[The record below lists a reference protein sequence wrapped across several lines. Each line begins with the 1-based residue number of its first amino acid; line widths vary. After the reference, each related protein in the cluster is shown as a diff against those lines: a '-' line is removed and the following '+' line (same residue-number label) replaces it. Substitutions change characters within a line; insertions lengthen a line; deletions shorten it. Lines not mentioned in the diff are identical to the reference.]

1 MSDPIHP
8 GLPPVDGGPRLRPL
22 ASPEQVP
29 VAWWASTPDVA
40 IAELGSNV
48 SLGLTSAA
56 AAARRAADGPNELV
70 EAATKPAWQLFLG
83 QFASTMII
91 VLLGAGLVTALIGDL
106 TDAAVIAA
114 VVVLNALIGFGQEH
128 RAERAMV
135 ALRRMTQPLAR
146 VVRDGVVRTV
156 RAADIV
162 RGDILHLD
170 AGDLVAAD
178 ARLID
183 APNLQVNEAALTG
196 ESVPVE
202 KTAGVL
208 APGEGQLVADR
219 GNMVFRGTAIAYGR
233 GRAVVTATGMH
244 TALGEIAGLLQSHAA
259 PPTPLQRQLAVLGK
273 WIAIG
278 AVATC
283 AIVFVIG
290 VARGEP
296 IELMF
301 FTALSL
307 AVAAIP
313 ESLPAVVTVSLALG
327 AHRMAKHHV
336 LIRKLS
342 AVETLGSVT
351 VVASDK
357 TGTLT
362 QGRMSVERLW
372 TVAGTL
378 RVSGDGYEPSG
389 AIECADGAVD
399 LHGMSVLDDL
409 VLAAA
414 LCNDASLVPPAR
426 PGAAWDISG
435 DTTEGALLAFAG
447 RAGLDHAAATLRHPR
462 IAELA
467 FDSSLK
473 RMITVHD
480 APDGRPLVAAKGALE
495 AVLPIV
501 TQIADREG
509 VRPITPADLDLVRA
523 AAEADSA
530 AGYRVLAVAGG
541 RLASTKADPLALLG
555 SVERDLVL
563 YGLVA
568 LADPPRAESA
578 DAVTAARS
586 AGITPIM
593 VTGDHPATA
602 RAIATR
608 LGILTPGRAVMT
620 GAELASEGP
629 EHLAR
634 HVGDVAVYARTTPEQ
649 KLDIVAAWQARGAVV
664 AMTGDG
670 VNDAPALRKADIGV
684 AMGISGT
691 EVSKEA
697 ADMVL
702 ANDNFATIIGAVRE
716 GRRIYDNI
724 KRSVRFGL
732 TVGSGEIW
740 LIFLAPF
747 VGLPLP
753 LLPIQIL
760 WVNLVTHG
768 LPGVALA
775 VEPAEPDVMRHRP
788 RPRDEAILSG
798 GLWQHILVDG
808 LLLGAVCLGIG
819 LWGYM
824 SDRPWQTMVFTSL
837 ALLQLGNALAL
848 RSNRQSVF
856 GLGLRRNPFLLV
868 VLAGTLVLQL
878 ILIYWPPAQRLLSTE
893 ALSLPDLAVVLV
905 ASTALFWVV
914 EIQKLVGRRSSRAGS
929 SVLSTRSMDGI

>member
-1 MSDPIHP
+1 MQ
-8 GLPPVDGGPRLRPL
+8 PP
-22 ASPEQVP
+22 ASPEQAP
-29 VAWWASTPDVA
+29 VEWWASTPDDA
-40 IAELGSNV
+40 ITEFDSDA

-56 AAARRAADGPNELV
+56 AAARRAAEGTNELV
-70 EAATKPAWQLFLG
+70 EAASKPAWQLFLG
-83 QFASTMII
+83 QFANTMII
-91 VLLGAGLVTALIGDL
+91 VLLAAGLVTALIGDL
-106 TDAAVIAA
+106 ADATVIAA

-128 RAERAMV
+128 RAERAMT
-135 ALRRMTQPLAR
+135 ALRQMTQPRAR
-146 VVRDGVVRTV
+146 VARDGVIRTV
-156 RAADIV
+156 PAADIV

-170 AGDLVAAD
+170 AGDLVPAD

-183 APNLQVNEAALTG
+183 APNLRVNEAALTG

-202 KTAGVL
+202 KTAEAL
-208 APGEGQLVADR
+208 ALGDGRLVADR
-219 GNMVFRGTAIAYGR
+219 RNMVFRGTAIAYGR

-259 PPTPLQRQLAVLGK
+259 PPTPLQRQLAVLGR

-278 AVATC
+278 AVTIC
-283 AIVFVIG
+283 AVVFVLG
-290 VARGEP
+290 VARGEAVDV
-296 IELMF
+296 MF

-327 AHRMAKHHV
+327 AHRMASRHA

-372 TVAGTL
+372 TRAGLL
-378 RVSGDGYEPSG
+378 RISGDGYEPRG
-389 AIECADGAVD
+389 EFEGIDGLVD
-399 LHGMSVLDDL
+399 PHGLPAFDDL
-409 VLAAA
+409 ILAAA
-414 LCNDASLVPPAR
+414 LCNDASLVPPSQPDAT
-426 PGAAWDISG
+426 WDVSG
-435 DTTEGALLAFAG
+435 DATEGALLALAG
-447 RAGLDHAAATLRHPR
+447 RAGLDRAAEVERHPR
-462 IAELA
+462 LAELS
-467 FDSSLK
+467 FDSDRR
-473 RMITVHD
+473 RMTTVHR
-480 APDGRPLVAAKGALE
+480 APDGRLLVASKGALE

-501 TQIADREG
+501 TQIMDGEG
-509 VRPITPADLDLVRA
+509 ARPITTSDRDAIRM
-523 AAEADSA
+523 AAEADSS
-530 AGYRVLAVAGG
+530 AGYRVLAIAGG
-541 RLASTKADPLALLG
+541 RLSSIDVESRPMLDR
-555 SVERDLVL
+555 VERDLVFF
-563 YGLVA
+563 GLVA
-568 LADPPRAESA
+568 LADPPRPESA
-578 DAVTAARS
+578 AAVASARS

-602 RAIATR
+602 RAIAAR
-608 LGILTPGRAVMT
+608 LGILTPDRTIMT

-629 EHLAR
+629 DHLAR
-634 HVGDVAVYARTTPEQ
+634 HVADVAVYARTTPQQ

-670 VNDAPALRKADIGV
+670 VNDAPALRRADIGV

-691 EVSKEA
+691 EVAKEA

-702 ANDNFATIIGAVRE
+702 ANDNFATIIEAVHE

-724 KRSVRFGL
+724 RRSVRFGL
-732 TVGSGEIW
+732 TGGSGEIW

-775 VEPAEPDVMRHRP
+775 VEPAEPDVMRRRP

-798 GLWQHILVDG
+798 GLWQHILFDG

-819 LWGYM
+819 LWGYL
-824 SDRPWQTMVFTSL
+824 SDRPWQTMIFTSL

-848 RSNRQSVF
+848 RSNRESVF
-856 GLGLRRNPFLLV
+856 RLGLRRNPFLLA
-868 VLAGTLVLQL
+868 VLGGTLVLQL
-878 ILIYWPPAQRLLSTE
+878 FLIYWPPAQQLLSTE
-893 ALSLPDLAVVLV
+893 ALTLPDLVVVLI
-905 ASTALFWVV
+905 ASTTLFWVV
-914 EIQKLVGRRSSRAGS
+914 EIQKFISRWSSRAS
-929 SVLSTRSMDGI
+929 RLVPSTPSIEGI

>member
-8 GLPPVDGGPRLRPL
+8 GSTAVDGDPRSRLP
-22 ASPEQVP
+22 ASPEQGP
-29 VAWWASTPDVA
+29 IAWWASTPDVA
-40 IAELGSNV
+40 IAELGSAA

-56 AAARRAADGPNELV
+56 AAARRAVDGPNELV
-70 EAATKPAWQLFLG
+70 EAATKPAWRVFLG

-91 VLLGAGLVTALIGDL
+91 VLLGAGLVMALIGDL

-114 VVVLNALIGFGQEH
+114 VIVLNALIGFGQEH
-128 RAERAMV
+128 RAERAMA
-135 ALRRMTQPLAR
+135 ALRQMTQPLAR
-146 VVRDGVVRTV
+146 VVRDGVVKTV
-156 RAADIV
+156 RAGDIV

-202 KTAGVL
+202 KTADIL

-219 GNMVFRGTAIAYGR
+219 RNMVFRGTAIAYGR

-259 PPTPLQRQLAVLGK
+259 PPTPLQRQLAVLGR

-278 AVATC
+278 AI
-283 AIVFVIG
+283 AICILVFVIG

-296 IELMF
+296 IDVMF

-327 AHRMAKHHV
+327 AHRMAKQHA

-372 TVAGTL
+372 TLAGSF
-378 RVSGDGYEPSG
+378 RVSGDGYEPRG
-389 AIECADGAVD
+389 IFEGADGEVESHAVR
-399 LHGMSVLDDL
+399 VLDDL

-414 LCNDASLVPPAR
+414 LCNDASLVPPDQ
-426 PGAAWDISG
+426 PGAAWGVSG
-435 DTTEGALLAFAG
+435 DPTEGALLALAG
-447 RAGLDHAAATLRHPR
+447 RAGLDRAATIERHPR
-462 IAELA
+462 VAELA
-467 FDSSLK
+467 FDSERR
-473 RMITVHD
+473 RMTTVHS
-480 APDGRPLVAAKGALE
+480 ASDGRLLVASKGALE

-501 TQIADREG
+501 TQIADRDGE
-509 VRPITPADLDLVRA
+509 RPITSADRDLIRA

-530 AGYRVLAVAGG
+530 AGYRVLAVGGG
-541 RLASTKADPLALLG
+541 RLASSAGDPPASLG
-555 SVERDLVL
+555 AVERDLVL

-568 LADPPRAESA
+568 LADPPRSASA
-578 DAVTAARS
+578 DAVAAARS

-620 GAELASEGP
+620 GAELESEGP

-724 KRSVRFGL
+724 RRSVRFGL
-732 TVGSGEIW
+732 TGGSGEIW

-798 GLWQHILVDG
+798 GLWQHILFDG

-824 SDRPWQTMVFTSL
+824 SDRPWQTMVFTAL

-856 GLGLRRNPFLLV
+856 RLGLRGNPFLLL
-868 VLAGTLVLQL
+868 VLVGTLVLQL
-878 ILIYWPPAQRLLSTE
+878 ILIYWSPAQRLLSTE
-893 ALSLPDLAVVLV
+893 ALSPLDLTVVLI
-905 ASTALFWVV
+905 ASTFLFWVV
-914 EIQKLVGRRSSRAGS
+914 EIQKLISRRSSRALPVAPS
-929 SVLSTRSMDGI
+929 RSLGTI